1 MGYRLGL
8 DLGTNSIGWTA
19 LTIDPA
25 KDGLD
30 RFSLLDMGVRIF
42 PDSREPA
49 KGGRVG
55 DSLAVARRIGRG
67 MRRNR
72 DRGKNRMTYMMRYLI
87 DLGLMPSDKEVRRG
101 LEALNP
107 YQLRAEGLERPLS
120 PFELGRALFQLGLRR
135 GFKSN
140 RKENKDA
147 TQETARTQQIS
158 ALREAL
164 GNKTLG
170 QFLWL
175 RLQAG
180 EPVRFK
186 EGTDWF
192 PDRTMY
198 ADEFNALKDAQL
210 PHHQLS
216 EEEWDRLRDNCILF
230 QHPLRPVDRGRC
242 TLRPEYRR
250 AHRDTPIAQWF
261 RIYQDVGNLRWIDEE
276 LQSHPLTPEQRD
288 AIVQTLLT
296 QKSVTWGGIRK
307 LKAVDGKP
315 LFHRDYRFNLESEQ
329 RKKLDGHK
337 IAIWMKADERLQDLW
352 ETILPDTLDDIF
364 EDLHGTLEDDKLIP
378 HLIRKHKITQEQAE
392 AFASLPLGS
401 MTVNLSRQAMEEL
414 LPIMRD
420 QGLEYFDAVTQ
431 LCDEQGNPL
440 HHSAL
445 ARVEKSEKLPYY
457 GEILSQS
464 VMGEDATKDPE
475 TDPEGH
481 FGRIANPTVHVAL
494 NQLRVL
500 VNSLI
505 DRFGEAPAEIH
516 VELSRDLKLGPKQR
530 NEINKEIAKNTKRNE
545 KLTVLW
551 QDISK
556 GRDATARDLKKVKLW
571 EELSTDIMA
580 RRCVFTGKNIAGHHL
595 VNGEVEIEHIL
606 PFSRTLDDTMANLTL
621 SFKGANR
628 VKGNNSPFE
637 AFGDNRHPDF
647 DWEGI
652 LDRASRLPKNKRWRF
667 AEGAMEKWEGENDFI
682 ARQMTDNAYI
692 ARSARK
698 YLNCLT
704 DNVVPAPGRL
714 TAMLRGKWHL
724 NLGEDGRKSRAD
736 HRHHAIDAFVVAL
749 SDRSVLQRV
758 SRLSARGADDRLHLD
773 IPELPSQL
781 RQEFKEKLD
790 NVLISYKQ
798 DHGIQGRYFNETS
811 YGVLPE
817 SQHREG
823 YNLVTRKPIASLSP
837 KELDAIRDPLIQ
849 ANVKEHLYDL
859 GWYDL
864 SKADQVKKLPEYLSA
879 FGKAH
884 NIHRLRILV
893 KNQSAIPIQSA
904 PHKAYAPDSYVCCDI
919 WVLPKGKKGKWKQGE
934 ETWQGV
940 FWNYAECAK
949 FSPGLPDQNVQKPHP
964 AARFVMRIFKDDMVS
979 YLEDG
984 REHIMRVAG
993 FSTTNNRLDLKP
1005 HNLAD
1010 APQKFFSI
1018 NALGDKGLC
1027 QVFVSPDGRYLNKR
1041 RNP

>member
-19 LTIDPA
+19 LEIDPS
-25 KDGLD
+25 KEGLE

-55 DSLAVARRIGRG
+55 DSLAVARRMGRG

-72 DRGKNRMTYMMRYLI
+72 DRGKNRMAYMMRYLI
-87 DLGLMPSDKEVRRG
+87 DLGLMPAEKKERRA
-101 LEALNP
+101 LENLNP

-120 PFELGRALFQLGLRR
+120 ELELGRALFHMGLRR

-140 RKENKDA
+140 RKDSSEGKE
-147 TQETARTQQIS
+147 ETARAQQIS

-170 QFLWL
+170 QFLWS

-180 EPVRFK
+180 EAVRFK
-186 EGTDWF
+186 EGTNWF
-192 PDRTMY
+192 PDRAMY
-198 ADEFNALKDAQL
+198 AEEFNALKDTQR
-210 PHHQLS
+210 PHHHLS
-216 EEEWDRLRDNCILF
+216 DEEWDRLRDNCILF
-230 QHPLRPVDRGRC
+230 QHPLRPVERGRC
-242 TLRPEYRR
+242 TLRPEFRR

-261 RIYQDVGNLRWIDEE
+261 RIYQDVANLRCIDEK
-276 LQSHPLTPEQRD
+276 LQAHRLDPRQRE
-288 AIVQTLLT
+288 ALIHALLT
-296 QKSVTWGGIRK
+296 QKTITWGGIRQ
-307 LKAVDGKP
+307 LKGADGQP
-315 LFHRDYRFNLESEQ
+315 LFHRDHRFNLESDQ

-337 IAIWMKADERLQDLW
+337 IAVWMRADERLQELW
-352 ETILPDTLDDIF
+352 ETISQQTLDDIF
-364 EDLHGTLEDDKLIP
+364 QDLHGTLEDDKLIP
-378 HLIRKHKITQEQAE
+378 NLVRNHKITQEQAE
-392 AFASLPLGS
+392 AFAALPVGS
-401 MTVNLSRQAMEEL
+401 MTVNLSRQSMEEL

-445 ARVEKSEKLPYY
+445 PSAEKREKLPYY

-464 VMGEDATKDPE
+464 VLGEDTTKDPGK
-475 TDPEGH
+475 DPEGH

-505 DRFGEAPAEIH
+505 ERFGAAPDEIH

-530 NEINKEIAKNTKRNE
+530 NEINKEISKNAKRNE
-545 KLTVLW
+545 KLATLW
-551 QDISK
+551 QEIAK
-556 GRDATARDLKKVKLW
+556 GREPTARDLKKVKLW
-571 EELSTDIMA
+571 EELGTDIMA
-580 RRCVFTGKNIAGHHL
+580 RRCVFTAKNIAGHHL

-621 SFKGANR
+621 AFKGANR
-628 VKGNNSPFE
+628 MKGNNSPFE

-647 DWEGI
+647 EWEGI

-667 AEGAMEKWEGENDFI
+667 GADAMEKWEGENDFI

-698 YLNCLT
+698 YLTCLT
-704 DNVVPAPGRL
+704 DHVVPAPGRL

-724 NLGEDGRKSRAD
+724 NLGEDGRKSRDD
-736 HRHHAIDAFVVAL
+736 HRHHAIDSFVVAL

-758 SRLSARGADDRLHLD
+758 SRLSARGADDRVHLE
-773 IPELPSQL
+773 IPELPGPL
-781 RQEFKEKLD
+781 RQDFRRKLD
-790 NVLISYKQ
+790 HILISYKQ

-811 YGVLPE
+811 YGVLPQ
-817 SQHREG
+817 SQCHDG
-823 YNLVTRKPIASLSP
+823 YNLVTRKPIASLSV
-837 KELDAIRDPLIQ
+837 KELDAIRDPLIRTRI
-849 ANVKEHLYDL
+849 KEFLYEK
-859 GWYDL
+859 GWFDL
-864 SKADQVKKLPEYLSA
+864 SKADAAKKLPEYLSA
-879 FGKAH
+879 FGKEH

-893 KNQSAIPIQSA
+893 KNQSAIAIKST

-919 WVLPKGKKGKWKQGE
+919 WALPKGKKGKWKKGE

-940 FWNYAECAK
+940 FWNYAECAQYA
-949 FSPGLPDQNVQKPHP
+949 PDFPDKNAQKPYP
-964 AARFVMRIFKDDMVS
+964 SGK
-979 YLEDG
+979 G
-984 REHIMRVAG
+984 
-993 FSTTNNRLDLKP
+993 
-1005 HNLAD
+1005 
-1010 APQKFFSI
+1010 
-1018 NALGDKGLC
+1018 ALL
-1027 QVFVSPDGRYLNKR
+1027 P
-1041 RNP
+1041 